1 VVTNN
6 HREKTSMASRTFI
19 ARVIAGATAVALGAP
34 CFAGTFSVTP
44 VRIFATPRDRA
55 IAVTVSNDGDEEL
68 VMQAD
73 IYSWKQKPNGED
85 ELVLSDDLVL
95 SPPILKLAPKSRQVV
110 RLALVG
116 APKSEQQL
124 TYRMVTR
131 EVPEARPGADT
142 VQLQIA
148 LAFSIPVFI
157 TPPKLK
163 SALECTASRAGPETA
178 SVSCANTGTA
188 YAQARDVALIT
199 PAGEK
204 VAQRDL
210 AAYLLPS
217 VKRSFELKAASALK
231 AGSYKLAVGLDDGTT
246 STYDVTLRE

>member
-1 VVTNN
+1 MKSGIFIV
-6 HREKTSMASRTFI
+6 RLLAS
-19 ARVIAGATAVALGAP
+19 ATLLAVSAP
-34 CFAGTFSVTP
+34 SWAGTFSVTP

-73 IYSWKQKPNGED
+73 IYTWTQKPNGED
-85 ELVLSDDLVL
+85 ELTLSDDLVL

-116 APKSEQQL
+116 APKSERQL
-124 TYRMVTR
+124 TYRMVAR
-131 EVPEARPGADT
+131 EVPEARPGAST

-157 TPPKLK
+157 TPPKVK
-163 SALECTASRAGPETA
+163 SALECSASRTGPDTA
-178 SVSCANTGTA
+178 SVTCANSGTA
-188 YAQARDVALIT
+188 YAQARDVALST

-210 AAYLLPS
+210 AAYLLPG
-217 VKRSFELKAASALK
+217 VKRSFEVKAPGQLK
-231 AGSYKLAVGLDDGTT
+231 AGTYRLAVGLDDGTT
-246 STYDVTLRE
+246 PTFDVTFSE